1 MPLRLFVVVICF
13 VSIVSTVAPLQAQ
26 PAGESTSATAVSD
39 DGRLWNGGNPFEL
52 ERIWN
57 WLLAHGPTL
66 VIILVGAL
74 LLQWLVSVLSHRI
87 VDVLTKRAL
96 RGTQIERENR
106 ARTLSSVFHNTSST
120 VIYLGALLI
129 ILDEV
134 GIPIGTLLGGV
145 AVIGLAVAFGAQ
157 NLIKDYFYGFMILLE
172 NQYGV
177 NDVVRIAGIA
187 GLVERI
193 TLRLTVLRDLEGTV
207 HFVPHGEVKTV
218 SNMTHGWA
226 RALFDIGV
234 AYSEDP
240 DRVMEILM
248 QLGREMRADPK
259 FGAMILDDPEMLG
272 VETLGDS
279 SVVIRF
285 QIKTGPM
292 QRWSVRREML
302 RRIKRKFDE
311 VGIEIPFPSRTVYHR
326 HTARDENKPPEG

>member
-1 MPLRLFVVVICF
+1 
-13 VSIVSTVAPLQAQ
+13 
-26 PAGESTSATAVSD
+26 
-39 DGRLWNGGNPFEL
+39 
-52 ERIWN
+52 
-57 WLLAHGPTL
+57 
-66 VIILVGAL
+66 
-74 LLQWLVSVLSHRI
+74 
-87 VDVLTKRAL
+87 
-96 RGTQIERENR
+96 ENR
-106 ARTLSSVFHNTSST
+106 ARTLSSVFHNAATT

-134 GIPIGTLLGGV
+134 GIPISTLLGGV

-193 TLRLTVLRDLEGTV
+193 TLRLTVLRDGEGTV

-226 RALFDIGV
+226 RAMFDIGI
-234 AYSEDP
+234 AYSENP
-240 DRVMEILM
+240 DRVMDVLM
-248 QLGREMRADPK
+248 KLGRELRADPK
-259 FGAMILDDPEMLG
+259 FGEMILDDPEMLG
-272 VETLGDS
+272 VESLGDS

-292 QRWSVRREML
+292 QRWPVRREML
-302 RRIKRKFDE
+302 RRIKHKFDE
-311 VGIEIPFPSRTVYHR
+311 LQIEIPFPSRTVYYR
-326 HTARDENKPPEG
+326 QAANDQTESPDA